1 MAENVATLVAKY
13 KNWSVINLLKVFLVI
28 YKYRIPAEI
37 IQAVTVKNPKRVL
50 KKTILS
56 MTIIVPIKKDRR
68 TLPPIYKFNKS

>member
-13 KNWSVINLLKVFLVI
+13 KNWSVINLLKVFFVI